1 MMSTLCRPVTVA
13 GIVDY
18 LVGITVAVVVEH
30 LTEGPVELD
39 MGQRG
44 AQGSRHHRR
53 DLIVALHA
61 CALTVEGIV
70 TTRGPG
76 AGGWR
81 RRTGCRDRD
90 AWRRCS
96 TGCPRLGCFP

>member
-81 RRTGCRDRD
+81 RRTG
-90 AWRRCS
+90 
-96 TGCPRLGCFP
+96 